1 MAIFLAEDI
10 QFDNQ
15 KLSRRKAVGLLGL
28 GIIATQ
34 FPFACATGT
43 SKKLSDIEKQSLH
56 YLTLMEVAKLI
67 KSKRISSEEL
77 TQIML
82 NRIAALDS
90 KLNSYITVM
99 SDAALASAR
108 VLDNELA
115 EGKYRG
121 PLHGV
126 PIGVKDLLYTTNAP
140 TTGSHSFNSNF
151 IPTYNAT
158 VVDKLQQAGAVILG
172 KLNLTEGAMGGYNKS
187 SKIPKNP
194 WGEDL
199 WTGVSSSGS
208 GVATAAGLCFASIGS
223 DTGGSI
229 RFPSVANGIVGLK
242 PTYGLVS
249 KYGVIPLSES
259 LDHIGPMTRSTLDAA
274 VMLEAIA
281 GYDPNDP
288 NSLREN
294 KINLL
299 AFINEGIQG
308 LRIGIDHDYVNTG
321 VDPKLVA
328 SIDAAVKKLEEL
340 GATIKQFKMPEN
352 RKERDD
358 AWWLICCKEA
368 YEANKETYPSRKN
381 EYGNCFVEFLEIG
394 SKVTKDQYEQALQFQ
409 KEFKGQF
416 RKLLSEVDAL
426 VAPAGGM
433 AKGIN
438 DTMWRAKMSEN
449 VIGIYGDALDLH
461 FGNPADMA
469 GIPSLTLPCGNSE
482 NGLPPP
488 GFQLMG
494 SPLTESM
501 LCRIGYGYECATEWH
516 QQHPDI

>member
-1 MAIFLAEDI
+1 MTNALKENG
-10 QFDNQ
+10 QFVKQ
-15 KLSRRKAVGLLGL
+15 KLSRRKAVGLLCL
-28 GIIATQ
+28 GVLATQ
-34 FPFACATGT
+34 FPLACT
-43 SKKLSDIEKQSLH
+43 SKPSKLSDLEKQSLH
-56 YLTLMEVAKLI
+56 YLTLTEVAELI

-82 NRIAALDS
+82 NRIAALDG

-99 SDAALASAR
+99 NEAALAAAR
-108 VLDNELA
+108 SLDKELA

-140 TTGSHSFNSNF
+140 TTASHSFNSNF
-151 IPTYNAT
+151 IATHNAT
-158 VVDKLQQAGAVILG
+158 VVDKLLSAGAVILG
-172 KLNLTEGAMGGYNKS
+172 KLNLTEGAMGGYNSS

-194 WGEDL
+194 WGADL

-249 KYGVIPLSES
+249 KYGVMPLSES
-259 LDHIGPMTRSTLDAA
+259 LDHIGPMTRSILDAA

-281 GYDPNDP
+281 GYDANDP
-288 NSLREN
+288 NSLQEN
-294 KINLL
+294 KINIS
-299 AFINEGIQG
+299 ASIKDGIKG
-308 LRIGIDHDYVNTG
+308 LRIGIDHDYVNTD

-340 GATIKQFKMPEN
+340 GATIVPFKMPDN

-358 AWWLICCKEA
+358 AWWIICCKEA
-368 YEANKETYPSRKN
+368 YEANKNTYPSRKA
-381 EYGNCFVEFLEIG
+381 EYGNCFAEFLEMG
-394 SKVTKDQYEQALQFQ
+394 FNVTKDQYKQALQFRE
-409 KEFKGQF
+409 EFKGEF

-433 AKGIN
+433 AKGVN
-438 DTMWRAKMSEN
+438 DTMWQAKMSEN

-461 FGNPADMA
+461 FGNPADIA
-469 GIPSLTLPCGNSE
+469 GIPSLTLPCGKAE
-482 NGLPPP
+482 GGLPPP

-494 SPLTESM
+494 SPLTESI
-501 LCRIGYGYECATEWH
+501 LCRIGYSYEQATEWH
-516 QQHPDI
+516 KQQPDI